1 VHTLKNLIDSSVGQK
16 FIAGAT
22 GLALVGFLV
31 VHMAG
36 NLQIFAGADALN
48 GYAALLKSQAIV
60 LWSARLGLLGL
71 IVLHV
76 TMTIRQFVRNRGDK
90 RKKYA
95 SAAYRR
101 TTTASRSMMI
111 TGTLLLLFI
120 VFHLLHFTGG
130 QILPGAFDRIDA
142 EGRHDV
148 FTMVVEGFRNPFILL
163 VYGVGMFAL
172 STHLHHA
179 ISSVCQTLGLVK
191 DGYDSRL
198 RKLSPFVA
206 AVIIIGFLAVPVS
219 IASGLIGG

>member
-1 VHTLKNLIDSSVGQK
+1 MHTLKNLIDSSVGQK
-16 FIAGAT
+16 VIAGAT

-76 TMTIRQFVRNRGDK
+76 TMTIRQVVRNRGDN

-95 SAAYRR
+95 STSYRR
-101 TTTASRSMMI
+101 TTAASRSMMI

-120 VFHLLHFTGG
+120 VFHLLHFTAGK
-130 QILPGAFDRIDA
+130 ILPSAFEHIDA

-148 FTMVVEGFRNPFILL
+148 FTMVVKGFRNPVILL
-163 VYGVGMFAL
+163 VYVVGMIAL

-179 ISSVCQTLGLVK
+179 ISSVFQTLGLVK
-191 DGYDSRL
+191 DGYDSRI

-206 AVIIIGFLAVPVS
+206 AVIIFGFLAVPISV
-219 IASGLIGG
+219 ASGLIGG